1 MAMRYAVYDPRDPRK
16 GKVLPDAK
24 LGQIVLGEGATI
36 TRALDAAQPPPGSI
50 VWDRRESRIAYV
62 VPAVSKAPDR

>member
-1 MAMRYAVYDPRDPRK
+1 MRYVVYDPQDARK

-36 TRALDAAQPPPGSI
+36 TKALDAACPPPGSI
-50 VWDRRESRIAYV
+50 VWDRREARIAYV
-62 VPAVSKAPDR
+62 VPAASTLPER

>member
-1 MAMRYAVYDPRDPRK
+1 MRYVVYDPQDARK

-36 TRALDAAQPPPGSI
+36 TKALGAACRPPPGSI
-50 VWDRRESRIAYV
+50 VWDRREARIAYV
-62 VPAVSKAPDR
+62 VPAASKLPER